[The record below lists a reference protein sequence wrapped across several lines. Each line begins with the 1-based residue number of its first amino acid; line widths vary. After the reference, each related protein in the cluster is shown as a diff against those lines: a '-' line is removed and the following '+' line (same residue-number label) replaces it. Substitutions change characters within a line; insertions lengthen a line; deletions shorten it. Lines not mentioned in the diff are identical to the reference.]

1 MSEPWLYRFTR
12 SLLRPLIR
20 LYFSRVEVTGAR
32 HLPREGP
39 VILAAN
45 HPQSITDALVLGF
58 ASHRTLHFIAH
69 SGLFRSPFKRWFLNS
84 CGVIPVY
91 RRDESDASAERNLKA
106 FAAVYDAIEAG
117 QVVCIF
123 PEGTSGQE
131 RRVQKLKTGA
141 ARMALGSEAR
151 AGWGVGVVMVP
162 VGISFES
169 RGRFR
174 SRVLVS
180 YGDRIHAS
188 DYRDEYNSDPA
199 QAVGLLTDALG
210 AGIRSRVVDV
220 THAEY
225 ERFVRRIE
233 QVYKGELLERED
245 ERVARSRRYERDM
258 DVAREIPRA
267 LEYFLEHRPELIA
280 SIHAMMDAYVEKLD
294 HFRLEDDLL
303 RGESPSVRGA
313 AIRFAVLGV
322 LGLPF
327 ALWGFVWNGLPY
339 KFTGVLAKRAAP
351 DLTKLHFYQLT
362 WGFLLYVL
370 YYPPLMYLAWREL
383 GGAGAAIFAG
393 GLVVTGVFARWYG
406 RLMRRRRDTLRMA
419 WLQVFHGWEM
429 ARLRVARKHLVAEL
443 DGAMREFL
451 VVRAGGVVGGKAGP
465 EE

>member
-1 MSEPWLYRFTR
+1 MSSPHLYRLTR
-12 SLLRPLIR
+12 NIVRPLVR
-20 LYFSRVEVTGAR
+20 LYFSRVEVAGAR
-32 HLPREGP
+32 NLPREGP

-45 HPQSITDALVLGF
+45 HPQSITDALVLGA
-58 ASHRTLHFIAH
+58 ASHRILHFIAH
-69 SGLFRSPFKRWFLNS
+69 SGLFRNPVKRWFLQS

-91 RRDESDASAERNLKA
+91 RRDEGEGGEDRNLQA
-106 FAAVYDAIEAG
+106 FSAVYDGLDAG
-117 QVVCIF
+117 DVICIF

-151 AGWGVGVVMVP
+151 SGWNTGVVMVP

-180 YGDRIHAS
+180 FGERIHVS
-188 DYRDEYNSDPA
+188 DYRDDYDTDPA
-199 QAVGLLTDALG
+199 QAVGILTDALA

-220 THAEY
+220 THVEY

-233 QVYKGELLERED
+233 KIYKGELLDRED

-258 DVAREIPRA
+258 EVAKEIPRA

-280 SIHAMMDAYVEKLD
+280 GIHVMMDAYVEKLD
-294 HFRLEDDLL
+294 HFRLEDEML

-313 AIRFAVLGV
+313 AIRFGLLGL

-327 ALWGFVWNGLPY
+327 AVWGFVWNGLPY
-339 KFTGVLAKRAAP
+339 KLTGVFAKRVAP
-351 DLTKLHFYQLT
+351 DLTKLHFYQLSF
-362 WGFLLYVL
+362 GFLLYLL
-370 YYPPLMYLAWREL
+370 YYPPLVYLAWRAL
-383 GGAGAAIFAG
+383 GGTGVVIFAAS
-393 GLVVTGVFARWYG
+393 LVVTGFFARWYG

-451 VVRAGGVVGGKAGP
+451 IVRVGGVVGGKAGP